1 MTVKV
6 QYKISYELGDV
17 VIPNTP
23 WWKFPK
29 TKKEFVWKLIKHTVG
44 SRYVL
49 SNHFL
54 DYGDYEVY
62 VDEIEVLMESES
74 KLLLEIHLKY
84 LKENS
89 L

>member
-1 MTVKV
+1 MTLKVK
-6 QYKISYELGDV
+6 YKIIYELSDV

-44 SRYVL
+44 TKCYSSYE
-49 SNHFL
+49 
-54 DYGDYEVY
+54 YGFDEVD
-62 VDEIEVLMESES
+62 VDTVEVLMESES
-74 KLLLEIHLKY
+74 KLLLEIHLKH
-84 LKENS
+84 LQENS